1 MKQSAGVLTFY
12 DDKLY
17 MLYQRETE
25 KYSDFGGRVIQ
36 GETQTACAW
45 RNAMAEGG
53 FNEADVKEILGQY
66 KSKSYLCIIANLNK
80 EPIAVKPNT
89 SVRVVPSYNTIAQNE
104 EINGRLF
111 IRGLQPKVNEILS
124 TIR

>member
-1 MKQSAGVLTFY
+1 MRSADAASSRDEMHAAPLIDAT
-12 DDKLY
+12 KRRR
-17 MLYQRETE
+17 QAAIAARRATW
-25 KYSDFGGRVIQ
+25 
-36 GETQTACAW
+36 C
-45 RNAMAEGG
+45 
-53 FNEADVKEILGQY
+53 NEADVKEILGQY